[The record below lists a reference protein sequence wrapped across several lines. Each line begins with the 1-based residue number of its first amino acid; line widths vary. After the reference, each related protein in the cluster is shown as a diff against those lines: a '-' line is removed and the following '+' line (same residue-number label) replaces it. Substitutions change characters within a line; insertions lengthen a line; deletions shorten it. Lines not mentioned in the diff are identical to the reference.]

1 MGGSVDAMMRA
12 AGYKDT
18 KTFFKAVE
26 DGKIMAN
33 DVLPKFGK
41 ELQKMAKEGGALDAV
56 MGKTQA
62 NFNRFMNALTEAKL
76 VLYNNG
82 MDDGLNYMFNSLA
95 NILQD
100 MKPILKI
107 VGQAFRGFVTILT
120 AGLRLVMAPINMV
133 VDALGDLFGFLGV
146 GEKGSNVFWG
156 VVGAGGTLMLLLSRF
171 KMISNIVGGI
181 NAGILL
187 MMRRLALI
195 ASPLLVVEDYYVA
208 QKGGKSA
215 MFTPNSVTERLSRSS
230 GDIKLAALQYGANKI
245 LIEVKDSEF
254 GKAISASFDKLT
266 GQTSSVTQ
274 AETAQ

>member
-1 MGGSVDAMMRA
+1 MRA